1 MFFSEPNLLLLRQD
15 NLSCHR
21 LPRVYFFLITTVVTD
36 TQLMLCIGVDYS
48 DKDVK
53 IAKDVVGAD
62 K

>member
-1 MFFSEPNLLLLRQD
+1 MFLREPNLLIVRQD

-21 LPRVYFFLITTVVTD
+21 LPRIYFFLITMVVTD

>member
-1 MFFSEPNLLLLRQD
+1 MFLSEPNLLSVSQD

-21 LPRVYFFLITTVVTD
+21 LPRVYLDLINTVVTD
-36 TQLMLCIGVDYS
+36 TQLMLCKGVYFS